1 MTERKDI
8 GAFDEPVTIKLPTGA
23 VEVTTVREA
32 AELLLYEWP
41 IGETAKRIQA
51 RMDCMRVLG
60 GSAPPEVAR
69 IAFLGAATEAKI
81 LLS

>member
-1 MTERKDI
+1 MKHMRDNWTF
-8 GAFDEPVTIKLPTGA
+8 AEPVTVNMPTGA
-23 VEVTTVREA
+23 IEVTNARDA

-60 GSAPPEVAR
+60 GSAPSEVAR
-69 IAFLGAATEAKI
+69 SAFLGAAREAKI
-81 LLS
+81 LAS